1 MSKKIVFI
9 GAGSVVFTRNL
20 VRDILSFPAFSND
33 ATIALVDINE
43 EHLSY
48 AKAVAEKII
57 KEGKYGAKVVAS
69 TKREEVLEGADGVV
83 ITIQVGGLGATAVD
97 CGIPE
102 KHGVTVCVGD
112 TRGPQGI
119 FRYLRT
125 IPKIM
130 EIVRDIE
137 KYCPNALLLNYTN
150 PMAMI
155 CRTIQQLS
163 PVMTTGL
170 CHSVQG
176 TAEML
181 AGWIGAS
188 MDEVTYLCA
197 GINHQAHYL
206 KYNWKG
212 KDAYPLIKEKVC
224 NDKAIYDS
232 EKVRNEM
239 FLHLGYYVTESSIH
253 NSEYCAWFRKR
264 PDLIKEYLP
273 KDSTYN
279 NAKMLQWM
287 ADNENSR
294 LAIKDAPVDLKRGGE
309 YAAYIFNAVFGD
321 GTIFEFNG
329 NVRNYGLIDNLPDG
343 ACVEVPVEASKA
355 GLRAIHVGPLPPQ
368 LALLN
373 TINAQIE
380 DLAVEAYI
388 TRDRGKIYHCN
399 YYDPVTAAIL
409 SLKEIGE
416 MTDEMFAAGKDWL
429 PI

>member
-1 MSKKIVFI
+1 MNKKIVFI
-9 GAGSVVFTRNL
+9 GAGSVVFPRNL
-20 VRDILSFPAFSND
+20 IRDLLSFPAFSD
-33 ATIALVDINE
+33 DLTIALVDIDERN
-43 EHLSY
+43 LSY
-48 AKAVAEKII
+48 GKLAAERII
-57 KEGKYGAKVVAS
+57 KEGRYGAKVIAT
-69 TKREEVLEGADGVV
+69 TKREDVLEGADGVV
-83 ITIQVGGLGATAVD
+83 ITISVGGIQATVVD

-102 KHGVTVCVGD
+102 KYGVTVCIGD

-125 IPKIM
+125 IPAIM

-137 KYCPNALLLNYTN
+137 KYCPGAILLNYTN

-163 PVMTTGL
+163 PVVTTGL

-181 AGWIGAS
+181 AGWIGAP
-188 MDEVTYLCA
+188 MNEITYLCA

-206 KYNWKG
+206 EFKWKG
-212 KDAYPLIKEKVC
+212 KDAYPLIKERIC
-224 NDKAIYDS
+224 NDKEIYNQ

-239 FLHLGYYVTESSIH
+239 FLSLGYYVTESTIH
-253 NSEYCAWFRKR
+253 NSEYNPWFRKR
-264 PDLIKEYLP
+264 PELIKEYLP
-273 KDSTYN
+273 EGSTCD
-279 NAKMLQWM
+279 AEKRKFWI
-287 ADNENSR
+287 AEAEEKR
-294 LAIKDAPVDLKRGGE
+294 RAEKDAPIDLKRGHE

-329 NVRNYGLIDNLPDG
+329 NVRNFGLIDNLPEG

-355 GLRAIHVGPLPPQ
+355 GLRRIHVGPLPPQ
-368 LALLN
+368 LAILN
-373 TINAQIE
+373 NINAQIE
-380 DLAVEAYI
+380 DMAVEAYI
-388 TRDRGKIYHCN
+388 SGDREKIYYCN
-399 YYDPVTAAIL
+399 YHDPLTAAIL
-409 SLKEIGE
+409 SLKEIRE